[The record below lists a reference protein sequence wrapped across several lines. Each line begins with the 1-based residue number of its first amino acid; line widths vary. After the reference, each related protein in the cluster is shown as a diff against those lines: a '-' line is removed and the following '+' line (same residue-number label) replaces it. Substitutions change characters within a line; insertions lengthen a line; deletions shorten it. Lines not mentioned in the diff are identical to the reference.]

1 MVQWENCEEKIDSQA
16 QGIRSLRLNAVRKR
30 HDQRSAF
37 GRQIQKKILEPAS
50 WCATKGRMHKIGGG
64 FSGGFRSVV
73 AIFPARSIK
82 KHAGWTPIV
91 PVWRHT
97 MRATDGLQTTITLGP
112 VKDDGQAFSL
122 ELSLEMSLPMPRQD
136 EHLPDQIE
144 AYVHQ
149 AGLEVQRRL
158 FQVLIEKADQELVL
172 QHRHG
177 KAGAGIQRRGTRPF
191 TFKTTFGEVTVQRS
205 RISHNHDGTIEIPS
219 ATAWNTSHQL
229 AITQNLRDAVCDQMS
244 DRSAG
249 KSRADVC
256 QNAGDENLLG
266 RSTVIDIVHQEGEQL
281 IVAQRERA
289 RAVLD
294 GASEAQLA
302 LLGPAVA
309 DPDAVTGLVDDDL
322 PLDDSEEAQAEWEQ
336 VQAEWIAT
344 GFPGC
349 EPAFPVAKDKPRAV
363 DEGFVIVEPDEVK
376 TKAQPSTGR
385 KEVWTYTAVVLVAG
399 LRYAFAEA
407 TAEGLWLQVSA
418 LLLQL
423 GVLSGERRL
432 LVLGDGAA
440 WIRAWFES
448 LGISL
453 KAMILCWWHLRKR
466 CYEQMSSAG
475 GPKDL
480 RRAFEKE
487 LLGQLW
493 EGKVNAAIELLKGA
507 LEWVRNPAA
516 VEELIAYLEKRRA
529 YIPNYQ
535 QRQRAGLWIAS
546 TRVEKYNDWA
556 VSARCKHQGMSWSPQ
571 GVLALAALEAARRNG
586 ELDAWR
592 RDGALPERALPE
604 PVRKAA

>member
-1 MVQWENCEEKIDSQA
+1 
-16 QGIRSLRLNAVRKR
+16 
-30 HDQRSAF
+30 
-37 GRQIQKKILEPAS
+37 
-50 WCATKGRMHKIGGG
+50 
-64 FSGGFRSVV
+64 
-73 AIFPARSIK
+73 
-82 KHAGWTPIV
+82 
-91 PVWRHT
+91 
-97 MRATDGLQTTITLGP
+97 MRATDGLQTTITVSP
-112 VKDDGQAFSL
+112 VKDDGQAISL
-122 ELSLEMSLPMPRQD
+122 DLSLRMSLPMPQQD

-144 AYVHQ
+144 ACVHQ
-149 AGLEVQRRL
+149 AGLEVQRQL
-158 FQVLIEKADQELVL
+158 FQILIEKADQELVL
-172 QHRHG
+172 KHRQG
-177 KAGAGIQRRGTRPF
+177 KGGAGIQRRGTRPF
-191 TFKTTFGEVTVQRS
+191 TFKTTFGEVTVKRL

-219 ATAWNTSHQL
+219 ATVWNTSHQL

-256 QNAGDENLLG
+256 QYAGDGNLLG

-289 RAVLD
+289 RAVLA

-302 LLGPAVA
+302 LLGPAAA
-309 DPDAVTGLVDDDL
+309 DPDAVTGFVDDDL
-322 PLDDSEEAQAEWEQ
+322 PFDDSEEAQAEWEQ

-349 EPAFPVAKDKPRAV
+349 EPACPVARHERRAV
-363 DEGFVIVEPDEVK
+363 DEGFVTVEPDEVK

-385 KEVWTYTAVVLVAG
+385 KEVWTFTAVVLAAG
-399 LRYAFAEA
+399 LQYAFAEA
-407 TAEGLWLQVSA
+407 TVEGLWLQVSA
-418 LLLQL
+418 LLLEL
-423 GVLSGERRL
+423 GVLAGERRL

-440 WIRAWFES
+440 WIRTWFES
-448 LGISL
+448 LGISR

-475 GPKDL
+475 GPKDR

-487 LLGQLW
+487 LLGRLW
-493 EGKVNAAIELLKGA
+493 EGKVNAAIELLKGT

-516 VEELIAYLEKRRA
+516 VEELIAYLEKRSA
-529 YIPNYQ
+529 YIPDYQ

-592 RDGALPERALPE
+592 RDRALLGHALPE

>member
-1 MVQWENCEEKIDSQA
+1 M
-16 QGIRSLRLNAVRKR
+16 
-30 HDQRSAF
+30 
-37 GRQIQKKILEPAS
+37 
-50 WCATKGRMHKIGGG
+50 
-64 FSGGFRSVV
+64 
-73 AIFPARSIK
+73 
-82 KHAGWTPIV
+82 
-91 PVWRHT
+91 
-97 MRATDGLQTTITLGP
+97 
-112 VKDDGQAFSL
+112 
-122 ELSLEMSLPMPRQD
+122 
-136 EHLPDQIE
+136 
-144 AYVHQ
+144 
-149 AGLEVQRRL
+149 
-158 FQVLIEKADQELVL
+158 
-172 QHRHG
+172 
-177 KAGAGIQRRGTRPF
+177 TRP
-191 TFKTTFGEVTVQRS
+191 
-205 RISHNHDGTIEIPS
+205 
-219 ATAWNTSHQL
+219 
-229 AITQNLRDAVCDQMS
+229 NLRDAVCDQMS
-244 DRSAG
+244 NRSAE
-249 KSRADVC
+249 KSRVDVC
-256 QNAGDENLLG
+256 QYAGDGKLLG

-281 IVAQRERA
+281 IVAKRERA

-302 LLGPAVA
+302 LLGPAPA
-309 DPDAVTGLVDDDL
+309 DPGAVTGFVDDDL
-322 PLDDSEEAQAEWEQ
+322 PFDDSEEARAEWEQ
-336 VQAEWIAT
+336 VQAQWIAT

-349 EPAFPVAKDKPRAV
+349 EPAFPVDQDKPRAV

-399 LRYAFAEA
+399 LRSVFAEA

-423 GVLSGERRL
+423 GVLNGERRL

-440 WIRAWFES
+440 WIRTWFES

-466 CYEQMSSAG
+466 CSEQMSSAG

-493 EGKVNAAIELLKGA
+493 EGKVNAAIELLKRA

-529 YIPNYQ
+529 YIPDYQ
-535 QRQRAGLWIAS
+535 QRQLAGLWIAS

-571 GVLALAALEAARRNG
+571 GVLALAVLEAARRNG
-586 ELDAWR
+586 ELDGWR
-592 RDGALPERALPE
+592 RDRPSRGMCYQNRFARPLDRGTGAPTGERLRAIFVLVNLVVHHERGLHWVAGSEAYSPTPHGAGPWPSSTLG
-604 PVRKAA
+604 PVCTFRNRRSVSTVRSSSRPREA

>member
-1 MVQWENCEEKIDSQA
+1 
-16 QGIRSLRLNAVRKR
+16 
-30 HDQRSAF
+30 
-37 GRQIQKKILEPAS
+37 
-50 WCATKGRMHKIGGG
+50 
-64 FSGGFRSVV
+64 
-73 AIFPARSIK
+73 
-82 KHAGWTPIV
+82 
-91 PVWRHT
+91 
-97 MRATDGLQTTITLGP
+97 MRATDGLQTTIALGS
-112 VKDDGQAFSL
+112 VNHDGQLFSL
-122 ELSLEMSLPMPRQD
+122 GLSLEMSLPMPRQD

-172 QHRHG
+172 QHRQG
-177 KAGAGIQRRGTRPF
+177 KAGAGIQRRGTRSF
-191 TFKTTFGEVTVQRS
+191 TFKTIFGEVTVQRS
-205 RISHNHDGTIEIPS
+205 RISHNHDGTMEIPS
-219 ATAWNTSHQL
+219 ATAWNTPHQL
-229 AITQNLRDAVCDQMS
+229 AITQNLRDAVYDQMS

-249 KSRADVC
+249 KSLADVC
-256 QNAGDENLLG
+256 QNAGDGNLLG

-281 IVAQRERA
+281 IRAHRERG

-294 GASEAQLA
+294 GASKAQLA
-302 LLGPAVA
+302 LLGPAAA
-309 DPDAVTGLVDDDL
+309 DPDALTGLVDDDL
-322 PLDDSEEAQAEWEQ
+322 PLDDSEEAQLEWEQ
-336 VQAEWIAT
+336 IQAEWIAT

-385 KEVWTYTAVVLVAG
+385 KEVWTFTAVVLVAG

-423 GVLSGERRL
+423 GVLSGDCRL

-453 KAMILCWWHLRKR
+453 QAMIVCWWHLRKR
-466 CYEQMSSAG
+466 CSESMSSAG

-535 QRQRAGLWIAS
+535 QRQRAGLWIAKHTGGEIQRLGGVGTLQTPGDELVA
-546 TRVEKYNDWA
+546 TRGA
-556 VSARCKHQGMSWSPQ
+556 GLGRAGSC
-571 GVLALAALEAARRNG
+571 AA
-586 ELDAWR
+586 
-592 RDGALPERALPE
+592 ER
-604 PVRKAA
+604 